1 MNKGKFV
8 MYIWLAACAFMLYT
22 SLNFIFEFVTEETI
36 IDKLNLILFSTTM
49 FVLSCV
55 LLCYLQTEKM
65 PRFIVNMQK
74 QKNINS
80 LVLFFSLLSTNI
92 FLISFALILNIAL
105 FVYDNLVENKYSST
119 LTGQNLV
126 IEILKTILMLVVIA
140 ALLKNIETN
149 MFFPEKNMNDLN
161 FYILTSM
168 FLLFGGS
175 LFLILLCYLNYGH
188 IEFLKEKLNAKAHV
202 LLVAIFLISLSFSNI
217 FWLACLFS
225 LLVLNLHR
233 FSESFSGETS
243 HEL

>member
-65 PRFIVNMQK
+65 PGFIVNMQK

-175 LFLILLCYLNYGH
+175 LFLILLCYLNYDH
-188 IEFLKEKLNAKAHV
+188 IEFLKEKLSAKAHV
-202 LLVAIFLISLSFSNI
+202 LLVAIFLISLSFSNV

-233 FSESFSGETS
+233 FSESFGGETS